1 MSKPLR
7 LSLCCISNV
16 LAEQGHKFQMMTFSR
31 FSALPKAEAI
41 HTLSERILNN
51 FRVTDRIIQ
60 HCHDSGIAGYRVS
73 SDLTP
78 VINHPEVNL
87 ALSDLPHW
95 GEMVDALD
103 SINKTIKRTG
113 VRVSAHPS
121 EYISLTSDKP
131 EVFQNSMRD
140 LISHAELFDLMG
152 LPNNYESPLNIH
164 CRQDGDPAIISQ
176 KFLSNFAKLPDN
188 VKKRLVLEVNDN
200 LNGTWS
206 VSKLHKY
213 FYEVAGIPV
222 TYDSL
227 HRVFCNDGA
236 SDEQDFHL
244 AYSTWPTTPLFHYSE
259 GVDGTRKHAEMPIG
273 VPNNYD
279 KEVYFDV
286 ELKGKDQAIFK
297 IMGDAR
303 SATAA

>member
-1 MSKPLR
+1 MPALKPLR

-31 FSALPKAEAI
+31 FSSLPRLEAVRI
-41 HTLSERILNN
+41 LSERILNN
-51 FRVTDRIIQ
+51 FRVTERIIQ
-60 HCHDSGIAGYRVS
+60 HCHDSGIAGYRIS

-87 ALSDLPHW
+87 SLFDLPHAS
-95 GEMVDALD
+95 EIADALEAI
-103 SINKTIKRTG
+103 SKTIKRTG

-131 EVFQNSMRD
+131 DVFQNSLRD
-140 LISHAELFDLMG
+140 LTSHAEIFDLMG

-164 CRQDGDPAIISQ
+164 CRQDGDPVEISR
-176 KFLSNFAKLPDN
+176 KFLANFAKLPAS
-188 VKKRLVLEVNDN
+188 VRSRLVLEVNDN

-206 VSKLHKY
+206 VSKLYKY

-227 HRVFCNDGA
+227 HRQFCNDGNN
-236 SDEQDFHL
+236 DEQDFNL
-244 AYSTWPTTPLFHYSE
+244 AHSTWPTTPLFHYSE
-259 GVDGTRKHAEMPIG
+259 GVDGTRKHAEMPVG
-273 VPNNYD
+273 TPNDYGKD
-279 KEVYFDV
+279 VFFDV

-297 IMGDAR
+297 LLNPM
-303 SATAA
+303 AA